1 MANHLSIELEAAA
14 AIATRTATGRIIDS
28 TTVVTTIPNTTGTTS
43 MIPSSHSD
51 RMLHQRKQTVTNA
64 SCCSSV
70 SSYCSTASI
79 GVTSISQMSGISI
92 SSCSAI
98 TTGSSSVYLPASA
111 AAAAVIPSFLEHQE
125 HSSRKSSC
133 SSTAIATTLSL
144 PAPHRH
150 QNDIHHQHHNEEEE
164 ESHIG
169 STAAGKKC
177 SIALDCLTPSAVSSS
192 SQPMSFPKC
201 KVSYPE
207 EEEEIM
213 SMEQSIEY
221 YNACTWQMYH
231 RIMKSRRSRS
241 RSHTN
246 SHHQHQKK
254 LFISTL
260 NQATVSYE
268 EVDSHCESLLQRQAS
283 LGVEAFRVPTCTTKT
298 TLAEED
304 NKDDIIFKLDL
315 I

>member
-1 MANHLSIELEAAA
+1 
-14 AIATRTATGRIIDS
+14 
-28 TTVVTTIPNTTGTTS
+28 
-43 MIPSSHSD
+43 
-51 RMLHQRKQTVTNA
+51 
-64 SCCSSV
+64 
-70 SSYCSTASI
+70 
-79 GVTSISQMSGISI
+79 MSGISI
-92 SSCSAI
+92 SSCSAT
-98 TTGSSSVYLPASA
+98 TTGSCSVYLPASA
-111 AAAAVIPSFLEHQE
+111 AAAAAAAAAVVPSLEHQE

-133 SSTAIATTLSL
+133 SSTATATATTPSL

-150 QNDIHHQHHNEEEE
+150 QNEIHHQHHNEEEE
-164 ESHIG
+164 SHVG
-169 STAAGKKC
+169 TNTAAGKKC
-177 SIALDCLTPSAVSSS
+177 SITLDRLTPSAVSSS
-192 SQPMSFPKC
+192 QPISFPKC

-241 RSHTN
+241 RTN

-283 LGVEAFRVPTCTTKT
+283 LGVEAIRVPTFTTKT
-298 TLAEED
+298 TLAQED

>member
-1 MANHLSIELEAAA
+1 
-14 AIATRTATGRIIDS
+14 
-28 TTVVTTIPNTTGTTS
+28 
-43 MIPSSHSD
+43 
-51 RMLHQRKQTVTNA
+51 
-64 SCCSSV
+64 
-70 SSYCSTASI
+70 
-79 GVTSISQMSGISI
+79 MSGISI
-92 SSCSAI
+92 SSCSATT
-98 TTGSSSVYLPASA
+98 TTGSCSVYLPASA
-111 AAAAVIPSFLEHQE
+111 AAAVIPSLEHQE

-133 SSTAIATTLSL
+133 PSTATATATATTPSL
-144 PAPHRH
+144 PVPRRH

-164 ESHIG
+164 EESHIG
-169 STAAGKKC
+169 TSTAAGKKC
-177 SIALDCLTPSAVSSS
+177 SITLDRLTPSAVSSS
-192 SQPMSFPKC
+192 QPISFPKC

-241 RSHTN
+241 RTN

-283 LGVEAFRVPTCTTKT
+283 LGVEAIRVPTFTTKT
-298 TLAEED
+298 TLAQED